1 MSEPTRTIKPD
12 LPAPDQGDL
21 AGPHPPTKTEKEQDL
36 EFLQRCFRE
45 ALSGEIENWPV
56 ETFKQYF
63 ATLSRFAD
71 LFGFNKQMPD
81 PKLSYGER
89 LAGMAI
95 LELSKK
101 ISASAKGRSMID
113 QLTTG
118 LKH

>member
-1 MSEPTRTIKPD
+1 MSEPTRTIQPD
-12 LPAPDQGDL
+12 QAPDQGDL

-56 ETFKQYF
+56 ETFQEYR

-71 LFGFNKQMPD
+71 LLEFHGQMPAL
-81 PKLSYGER
+81 KLSYGER

-101 ISASAKGRSMID
+101 ISASEKFRDAMSQLAGR
-113 QLTTG
+113 
-118 LKH
+118 KH